1 MFTIRKLLFML
12 MLLPAELLLGQ
23 DTLTIEAC
31 YRLAEKNWPLVRQ
44 VELIAGSNELKV
56 KNLNKNFLP
65 QSAFNVNIS
74 YQSDVTQV
82 AIPLPAGFG
91 PLDMP
96 EISKDWYKATLDVN
110 QAIYDGHVTGYSKRL
125 EKFNLEVDQTAVQS
139 ELYKLKERVNQIYFS
154 ILLFHE
160 NEKLLASNREQVSA
174 KLREAEAG
182 VRNGAVLQMNADILK
197 AELIRIEQLTD
208 ESVSDRTSAVNMLAQ
223 LTGSPIS
230 PATVFITP
238 APLVISYLF
247 ENKRLEDRVFTLQES
262 RLTLQRDMVTTKWNP
277 KVYAYGQAGY
287 GRPSLNMLDNDF
299 KPWGLIGV
307 KLNWTFWNWNA
318 NKNEKK
324 ILEIQGDIV
333 RSQQE
338 AFDRNL
344 RIQSEKD
351 LGEIEKAEKLLT
363 KDAEIIDLRIRVTR
377 AASSQLDNGVIP
389 SSDYISRLKEE
400 TQAKLSYE
408 IHKLQLVRAKMNY
421 LYNQGKL

>member
-23 DTLTIEAC
+23 DTLTIETC

-82 AIPLPAGFG
+82 AIPLPAGFP

-110 QAIYDGHVTGYSKRL
+110 QAIYDGHVTGYSKKL
-125 EKFNLEVDQTAVQS
+125 EKYNLEVDQTAVQS

-154 ILLFHE
+154 ILLFLE
-160 NEKLLASNREQVSA
+160 NEKLLAGNREQVSA

-208 ESVSDRTSAVNMLAQ
+208 ESVSDRTSACNMLAQ

-230 PATVFITP
+230 PSTVFITP

-363 KDAEIIDLRIRVTR
+363 KDAEIIDLRTRVTK

-408 IHKLQLVRAKMNY
+408 IHKLQLVKAKMNY

>member
-44 VELIAGSNELKV
+44 VELISGSNELKV

-160 NEKLLASNREQVSA
+160 NEKLLSSNREQVSA

>member
-1 MFTIRKLLFML
+1 MFTIRKLLFIILL
-12 MLLPAELLLGQ
+12 MPAELLLGQ
-23 DTLTIEAC
+23 DTLTIETC
-31 YRLAEKNWPLVRQ
+31 YLLAEKNWPLVRQ
-44 VELIAGSNELKV
+44 VDLIAGSNELKV
-56 KNLNKNFLP
+56 KNLGKNYLP
-65 QSAFNVNIS
+65 QSALNVNIS

-96 EISKDWYKATLDVN
+96 EISKDWYKATLDVT
-110 QAIYDGHVTGYSKRL
+110 QAIYDGHVTGYSKKL
-125 EKFNLEVDQTAVQS
+125 EKYNLDVDQTAVQS

-154 ILLFHE
+154 ILLFLE

-174 KLREAEAG
+174 KLKEAEAG

-208 ESVSDRTSAVNMLAQ
+208 ESVSDRTAASNMLAQ
-223 LTGSPIS
+223 LTGFPIAT
-230 PATVFITP
+230 ATVFIMP
-238 APLVISYLF
+238 APLVVSYLF

-344 RIQSEKD
+344 RIQAEKD

-363 KDAEIIDLRIRVTR
+363 KDAEIIDLRTRVTK

-400 TQAKLSYE
+400 TQAKLSFE